1 MTSLGGP
8 IYLFYECKST
18 NTDAEGA
25 TQAMLMP
32 SCKRL
37 PLLPPPCVERTGL
50 NPRLLVV
57 CLEDSGAVW
66 PNSSQKKKLTE
77 LQKPDSC

>member
-8 IYLFYECKST
+8 IYLLHEYRST
-18 NTDAEGA
+18 NTDAEGS
-25 TQAMLMP
+25 TQAMSMP

-37 PLLPPPCVERTGL
+37 PLLPPAYVERTGL

-57 CLEDSGAVW
+57 WLEDSGAVW
-66 PNSSQKKKLTE
+66 PNSLYCQI
-77 LQKPDSC
+77 